1 MGFVEHKRRMGMWNA
16 SVLVVTSA
24 RKKRYWK
31 RRGWAWRIAAFVV
44 APGERGSFSIRAHVK

>member
-1 MGFVEHKRRMGMWNA
+1 MGMWNA

-44 APGERGSFSIRAHVK
+44 VPGERGSFSMRAQVK